1 MTLLKFITNLLEPFS
16 YLLYLIGILIH
27 YRHTRWRSQ
36 KWLGVY
42 YFLATILMIITTNI
56 FSDETTNNIWAYNV
70 SAVVAAVCIGVYFH
84 QLLQSNLKKWV
95 VVCLLSGFLLYA
107 FIKNIIMK
115 DFGLFDSMG
124 YSYVSASVAVYVMM
138 YFHQLLSHV
147 TDTNLFR
154 QFNFWLA
161 SGYLIYFM
169 GSFIIFLSYY
179 YFTKKILSTYT
190 SEERDLLTTL
200 WGVHNML
207 LFVSALSL
215 LLVSLWL
222 TYQKKSASS

>member
-1 MTLLKFITNLLEPFS
+1 MTLFRFITNQLEPFS
-16 YLLYLIGILIH
+16 YLLYFIGIVIH
-27 YRHTRWRSQ
+27 SRHSRWRSE

-42 YFLATILMIITTNI
+42 YFLTTALMVYTTNI
-56 FSDETTNNIWAYNV
+56 FSTQTNNIWAYNV
-70 SAVVAAVCIGVYFH
+70 AAVVAAVCISAYFY
-84 QLLQSNLKKWV
+84 QLLKSQLKKRV
-95 VVCLLSGFLLYA
+95 VLLLLSGFILYA
-107 FIKNIIMK
+107 FFKNIIQN
-115 DFGLFDSMG
+115 DFGVFDSMG
-124 YSYVSASVAVYVMM
+124 YSYVSASVAIYVMM
-138 YFHQLLSHV
+138 YFHQLLKHV

-179 YFTKKILSTYT
+179 YLTRKILPTYT
-190 SEERDLLTTL
+190 SEERELLTTL

-207 LFVSALSL
+207 LFVSAFSL

-222 TYQKKSASS
+222 TYQKKSTSS